1 MKKRKPQRSKNKA
14 LKKKKNQQQQQ
25 ARLLRKLQ
33 REFKPKNS
41 SSDQATGQT
50 ANEPISVSEMNI
62 SNLTV
67 RKISSLSNSHYRVY
81 SMALSNENVG
91 HFGVYKN
98 GYFNY
103 VVIADNIDSKQVLEF
118 IKTYIRKGLNLIPI
132 ERPRLHPIP
141 MHLVAE

>member
-1 MKKRKPQRSKNKA
+1 MKKRKPQKSKNKA

-41 SSDQATGQT
+41 SSNQATGQT
-50 ANEPISVSEMNI
+50 ANEPIVSEMDI

-103 VVIADNIDSKQVLEF
+103 VVISDNIDSNRVLEF
-118 IKTYIRKGLNLIPI
+118 IKTYIRKGLNLTPI
-132 ERPRLHPIP
+132 EKARLHPIP